1 MDTLISLIGAPANA
15 LTLLIAAGVLFFQLV
30 DRGYLK
36 VGKSQSEVVPDWA
49 KRLIAY
55 NNHETTEHHRETHQK
70 LDDLA
75 ALARDSH
82 TLLKDFDKHGVVC
95 RTK

>member
-36 VGKSQSEVVPDWA
+36 VGKPQSEQTPAWA
-49 KRLIAY
+49 EELMAY
-55 NNHETTEHHRETHQK
+55 YNHDTTEHQEQAERK
-70 LDDLA
+70 LDLIVSIT
-75 ALARDSH
+75 RDSH
-82 TLLKDFDKHGVVC
+82 SLLKDFDKHGITC